1 MEVRKWLPEEPL
13 FLLMGTS
20 IDLVRI
26 EKLVLPVLDVEGFE
40 LVDLRYL
47 QEAGRWVLRF
57 YLDKPGGVTVADC
70 ERASRKIEAFL
81 DMEDVMPAS
90 YSLEVSSP
98 GLDRVLKREAD
109 FQRFS
114 GQKVKVRARTGVNGQ
129 RKFKGLLKGAEGGR
143 IHLSLPEE
151 KEVDLE
157 ISDIEEARLDPDIK
171 I

>member
-1 MEVRKWLPEEPL
+1 M
-13 FLLMGTS
+13 MGTS
-20 IDLVRI
+20 VDLGRI

-47 QEAGRWVLRF
+47 QDAGRWVLRF
-57 YLDKPGGVTVADC
+57 YLDKPGGVTVDDC

-109 FQRFS
+109 FQRFA
-114 GQKVKVRARTGVNGQ
+114 GRKVRVRTRTALDGQ
-129 RKFKGLLKGAEGGR
+129 RKFKGVLKGAAGGK
-143 IHLSLPEE
+143 IQLALPEE
-151 KEVDLE
+151 REVELE
-157 ISDIEEARLDPDIK
+157 IADIEEARLDPEIK